1 MKTILIVDDHAILRK
16 GLIQLLEGDFQ
27 DYIFL
32 EASNGIE
39 ALSVLRKEKVDLAL
53 LDIAM
58 PKMNGIELLKQL
70 EIHNI
75 STPSIILS
83 MQEEDQYAL
92 RVFKAGASGFLS
104 KNSAPEVLIKAIR
117 KVLSGR
123 KYISENVADILAD
136 NINKKDVK
144 NILDHLSN
152 REIQV
157 LQLIANGLI
166 VSEIAKEIGLSV
178 NTISTYR
185 SRILKKLSLKN
196 NAAII
201 KFAIDHN
208 LG

>member
-104 KNSAPEVLIKAIR
+104 KNSAPEILIKAIR

-136 NINKKDVK
+136 NVNKKDVK